1 MAMPRTGRPRTFDRD
16 AAIDAAMML
25 FWAQGYEPTSLAQ
38 LRDSMGGLS
47 SASFYAAFTSKE
59 ALFHDVVDRYVSSYG
74 QVTASLKDDTLAP
87 REAIEMAL
95 RKSAAMQT
103 AQSHPPG
110 CLIMLGASNCSP
122 ENQPVETLLVQERE
136 RNRHGIER
144 HVARAKANGDLPP
157 GTDTTAMARMFNTF
171 LSGISCEARDGV
183 SLPQIDAAITSLMRV
198 WDEAAG

>member
-1 MAMPRTGRPRTFDRD
+1 MPRTGRPRTFDRA

-25 FWAQGYEPTSLAQ
+25 FWAQGYEPTSLSQ
-38 LRDSMGGLS
+38 LRSCMGGLS

-59 ALFHDVVDRYVSSYG
+59 ALFRDVVDRYIESYG

-87 REAIEMAL
+87 RDAIETAL

-122 ENQPVETLLVQERE
+122 ENRQVEAILVQERQ
-136 RNRHGIER
+136 RNRQGIER
-144 HVARAKANGDLPP
+144 HVERAKSDGEFSP
-157 GTDTTAMARMFNTF
+157 GTDTTAMAGMFSTF
-171 LSGISCEARDGV
+171 LSGISVEARDGV
-183 SLPQIDAAITSLMRV
+183 HLSQIDAAITSLMLL
-198 WDEAAG
+198 WDRAAV

>member
-1 MAMPRTGRPRTFDRD
+1 MPRTGRPRAFDRN
-16 AAIDAAMML
+16 AAIDTAMML

-38 LRDSMGGLS
+38 LRESMGGLS

-59 ALFHDVVDRYVSSYG
+59 ALFHEVVDRYIRSYG

-87 REAIEMAL
+87 RDAIEMAM

-122 ENQPVETLLVQERE
+122 ENRQVEALLALERE
-136 RNRHGIER
+136 RNRQGIER

-157 GTDTTAMARMFNTF
+157 STDTVAMARMFSTF
-171 LSGISCEARDGV
+171 LSGMSFEARDGV
-183 SLPQIDAAITSLMRV
+183 PLLQIDAAITSLMSF

>member
-1 MAMPRTGRPRTFDRD
+1 MPRTGRPRTFDRA

-25 FWAQGYEPTSLAQ
+25 FWAQGYEPTSLSQ
-38 LRDSMGGLS
+38 LRSCMGGLS

-59 ALFHDVVDRYVSSYG
+59 ALFQDVVDHYIESYG

-87 REAIEMAL
+87 RDAIETAL

-122 ENQPVETLLVQERE
+122 ENRQVEAILVQERQ
-136 RNRHGIER
+136 RNRQGIQR
-144 HVARAKANGDLPP
+144 HVERAKTDGEFSP
-157 GTDTTAMARMFNTF
+157 GTDTAAMAGMFSSF
-171 LSGISCEARDGV
+171 LSGISVEARDGV
-183 SLPQIDAAITSLMRV
+183 PLSQIDAAITSLMLL
-198 WDEAAG
+198 WDRAAV